1 MRTVYFLSCEDFP
14 RSGAVSN
21 YIQYFVCALA
31 EAGYTVKL
39 IVRKS
44 SANYAYFNN
53 LSYVRNGRIEIVE
66 LPKKQ
71 KSDGKLTQIRNEWKY
86 LKNLYQIID
95 AQHAGKDCL
104 MITYI
109 SLIWYLLPIMYLK
122 KKKGYKLAAC
132 PVEHFP
138 REHFRGRHGWINYKI
153 YSLYYNHYL
162 PSTDMCFA
170 ISSCIK
176 ESIECQ
182 GGKAEVIPIMADTG
196 EYATKQK
203 EFRGKYN
210 VIFPANG
217 MMKDSLREML
227 DAVAELDDL
236 LSSRMEFHICGV
248 GKSDVMRLL
257 QEHATDS
264 LLDRIHLHD
273 WMEYD
278 ELVLLY
284 QSMHYMLLARPVN
297 LMTESNFPSKV
308 PEVMTHGVVPIASDV
323 GDYTKY
329 YLRDGENSIV
339 FQGCDKECC
348 KKALIRALQT
358 PYADYLQL
366 SANAR
371 LCAEKSFDFHNWSDK
386 LRDVIEGRVFK

>member
-39 IVRKS
+39 IARKS
-44 SANYAYFNN
+44 SASYAYFND
-53 LSYVRNGRIEIVE
+53 LVRNGKIEIIE

-71 KSDGKLTQIRNEWKY
+71 KSDGKLAQIKNEWKY
-86 LKNLYQIID
+86 LKKLYQIIND
-95 AQHAGKDCL
+95 QQAGKDSL
-104 MITYI
+104 LITYI
-109 SLIWYLLPIMYLK
+109 SLIWYLLPIIYLR

-138 REHFRGRHGWINYKI
+138 REHFCGKHGWINYKV
-153 YSLYYNHYL
+153 YRLYYNHYL
-162 PSTDMCFA
+162 PRTDMCFA
-170 ISSCIK
+170 ISSRIK
-176 ESIECQ
+176 ESIDCQ

-196 EYATKQK
+196 EYAVKEK
-203 EFRGKYN
+203 EFIGKYN
-210 VIFPANG
+210 IIFPANG
-217 MMKDSLREML
+217 MMKDALQEML
-227 DAVAELDDL
+227 DAVAELDDT
-236 LSSRMEFHICGV
+236 LSRRMEFHICGV
-248 GKSDVMRLL
+248 RKSDVLKLL
-257 QEHATDS
+257 GEHAKDDM
-264 LLDRIHLHD
+264 LNRIHIHD

-329 YLRDGENSIV
+329 YLRNGENSIV
-339 FQGCDKECC
+339 FQGCNKECC
-348 KKALIRALQT
+348 KEALTCALQT
-358 PYADYLQL
+358 PYVDYLQL

-371 LCAEKSFDFHNWSDK
+371 LCAESRFDFHNWSDK
-386 LRDVIEGRVFK
+386 LRDIIEGRIFQ